1 MHGHASKS
9 ESIDQAPAKNDADG
23 EPGVAEAV
31 TEDDS
36 SKSVKSDG
44 ECPHTATHVS
54 SRNKPY
60 MQMLVTMIMEG
71 KSSILKLRSNVIQ
84 RYLQPCAQQVLVPTM
99 IELVASH
106 LAFSK
111 NAIDC

>member
-9 ESIDQAPAKNDADG
+9 EPIDQAPAKNDADC
-23 EPGVAEAV
+23 EPSVAEAV

-36 SKSVKSDG
+36 SESVKSDG

-60 MQMLVTMIMEG
+60 VPMLVSAI
-71 KSSILKLRSNVIQ
+71 
-84 RYLQPCAQQVLVPTM
+84 
-99 IELVASH
+99 IEENIPA
-106 LAFSK
+106 
-111 NAIDC
+111 